1 MLPNEQNG
9 ENEQSISSIDKNT
22 VLYTTGRN
30 IKLKR
35 PLWKSFIVPVQA
47 ERDHYFRFSLNMG
60 TSRCLTFALPET

>member
-9 ENEQSISSIDKNT
+9 ENKQSISSIDKNT

-35 PLWKSFIVPVQA
+35 LLWKSFIVPVQV
-47 ERDHYFRFSLNMG
+47 ERDYYFRFSLNMG